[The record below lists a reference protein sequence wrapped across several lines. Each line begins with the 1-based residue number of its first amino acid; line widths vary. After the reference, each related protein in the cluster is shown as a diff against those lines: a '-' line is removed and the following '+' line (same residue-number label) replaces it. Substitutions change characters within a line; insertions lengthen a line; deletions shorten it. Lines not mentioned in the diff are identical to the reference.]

1 MQREMRRKDRAG
13 SPADAWRILEQGE
26 YGVLST
32 VSHDGQPYATPLSYC
47 LMDQAIYFHCAPE
60 GHKLDNIAAND
71 RVAFCV
77 VGPTQVLAEKFST
90 AYESAIVFGVAAA
103 VEGAE
108 KQAALEALAAKYSPG
123 LAAEAQDYIAK
134 FFSRT
139 KVMRI
144 AVESLSAKLRPV
156 G

>member
-32 VSHDGQPYATPLSYC
+32 VSAEGQPYGTPLSYC
-47 LMDQAIYFHCAPE
+47 VLDGAIYFHCAME
-60 GHKLDNIAAND
+60 GHKLDNIAANNQ
-71 RVAFCV
+71 VAFSV

-90 AYESAIVFGVAAA
+90 AFESALVFGTAALID
-103 VEGAE
+103 GPE

-123 LAAEAQDYIAK
+123 LVTEAREYIAK
-134 FFSRT
+134 FFTRT
-139 KVMRI
+139 LVVRI
-144 AVESLSAKLRPV
+144 TVESVSAKLRPAV
-156 G
+156 